1 MRLANDPPTELPQ
14 ETPSKPG
21 AGYKH
26 FTLKEIDEQPQAV
39 ANAMRGRVTFDTAA
53 VSFEDFGI
61 CDESLANVDRILL
74 LGMGTSLHAAMIG
87 RYWIESLARIPCE
100 TDNSS
105 EFRYRD
111 LLIDRRTLVISVSQS
126 GQTADTLA
134 AMEAARGK
142 CAGQLTICN
151 EEGARAIDIAD
162 WSIPMRAG
170 SEIGVAASKTF
181 TCSLTALY
189 LLAIH
194 LAARRGTLAPD
205 RQTELVRE
213 LEHLP
218 QLLTETLKDRE
229 HYAPLASRYSGFSNF
244 IYLGR
249 GNLYPLAIEGALKL
263 KEMSYVHAEG
273 YPAGEFRH
281 GPLSLI
287 DENMPVVALVPAG
300 KLRESMLSAISDVR
314 ARGARVIAVA
324 TEGNAIGVESVSD
337 VVYVPRASDHIIP
350 ILMAVPLQLL
360 AYHIAVRRGCDVD
373 RPRHLVKAVTEE

>member
-1 MRLANDPPTELPQ
+1 MLPQ

-21 AGYKH
+21 AGYEH
-26 FTLKEIDEQPQAV
+26 FTLKEIDEQPHAV
-39 ANAMRGRVTFDTAA
+39 ADAMRGRVSFDTGD
-53 VSFEDFGI
+53 VSFEDFTI
-61 CDESLANVDRILL
+61 TDEALAAVDRILL
-74 LGMGTSLHAAMIG
+74 LGMGTSLHAAMTA
-87 RYWIESLARIPCE
+87 RYWIESLAGIPCE

-111 LLIDRRTLVISVSQS
+111 LLVDRRTLVISVSQS

-134 AMEAARGK
+134 AMEAVRGK
-142 CAGQLTICN
+142 CAGQLTVCN
-151 EEGARAIDIAD
+151 EEGARAVEIAD

-181 TCSLTALY
+181 TCSLTVLY

-194 LAARRGTLAPD
+194 LGARRGTLARD

-213 LEHLP
+213 LERLP
-218 QLLTETLKDRE
+218 GMVAETLKGRE
-229 HYAPLASRYSGFSNF
+229 RYASLAERYSSFSNF

-273 YPAGEFRH
+273 YPAGEFKH

-287 DENMPVVALVPAG
+287 DEHMPVVALVPSG
-300 KLRESMLSAISDVR
+300 KLREKMLSDISDVR
-314 ARGARVIAVA
+314 TRGAAVFAVA
-324 TEGNAIGVESVSD
+324 NEGEAIGAELVSN
-337 VVYVPRASDHIIP
+337 VVYVPRASDHITP

-360 AYHIAVRRGCDVD
+360 AYHIAVKRGCDVD
-373 RPRHLVKAVTEE
+373 RPRHLVKAVTVD

>member
-1 MRLANDPPTELPQ
+1 MNSASDPPA
-14 ETPSKPG
+14 TPSEEASSKPG
-21 AGYKH
+21 AGYEH

-39 ANAMRGRVTFDTAA
+39 ANAMQGRVSFDTGD
-53 VSFEDFGI
+53 VSFEDFTI
-61 CDESLANVDRILL
+61 SDEALANVERIVL

-126 GQTADTLA
+126 GETADTLA

-142 CAGQLTICN
+142 CAGQLAICN
-151 EEGARAIDIAD
+151 EEGARAIEIAD

-170 SEIGVAASKTF
+170 REVGVAASKTF

-194 LAARRGTLAPD
+194 LGARRGTLSPGRRMA
-205 RQTELVRE
+205 LVRE
-213 LEHLP
+213 LERLPEMFATALEGRERYAHLA
-218 QLLTETLKDRE
+218 EG
-229 HYAPLASRYSGFSNF
+229 YSGFSNF
-244 IYLGR
+244 YYLGR
-249 GNLYPLAIEGALKL
+249 GNLYPLALEGALKL

-273 YPAGEFRH
+273 YPAGELKH

-287 DENMPVVALVPAG
+287 DENMPAVTLVSPG
-300 KLRESMLSAISDVR
+300 RLRDKMLGAIRDVM
-314 ARGARVIAVA
+314 ARGARVFAVA
-324 TEGNAIGVESVSD
+324 NDGEAVGHALASD
-337 VVYVPRASDHIIP
+337 VVYVPRASEHVTP

-360 AYHIAVRRGCDVD
+360 AYNIAVRRGCDVD
-373 RPRHLVKAVTEE
+373 RPRHLVKAVTSD

>member
-1 MRLANDPPTELPQ
+1 MPPPEAS
-14 ETPSKPG
+14 SKPG
-21 AGYKH
+21 AGYEH
-26 FTLKEIDEQPQAV
+26 FTLKEIDEQPSAV
-39 ANAMRGRVTFDTAA
+39 ANAMRGRASFDTGD
-53 VSFEDFGI
+53 VSFEDFTI
-61 CDESLANVDRILL
+61 SDDALTAVDRILL

-105 EFRYRD
+105 EFRYREQ
-111 LLIDRRTLVISVSQS
+111 LIDRRTLVISVSQS

-170 SEIGVAASKTF
+170 SEVGVAATKTF
-181 TCSLTALY
+181 TCSLTALL

-194 LAARRGTLAPD
+194 LGARRGTLAPD
-205 RQTELVRE
+205 RQAELVHE
-213 LEHLP
+213 LERLP
-218 QLLTETLKDRE
+218 GMLAETLRGRGS
-229 HYAPLASRYSGFSNF
+229 YAPPASRYSGFSNF

-249 GNLYPLAIEGALKL
+249 GSLYPLAIEGALKL

-300 KLRESMLSAISDVR
+300 KLREKMLSAINDVR
-314 ARGARVIAVA
+314 TLGATVFAVA
-324 TEGNAIGVESVSD
+324 NKGESIGADLVSD
-337 VVYVPRASDHIIP
+337 VVYVPKSSDHFTP

-360 AYHIAVRRGCDVD
+360 AYHIAVQRGCDID